1 MPGFVRVEMEDRLAI
16 VTIDRPDALNALNAS
31 VLREL
36 SMAVEHLSMA
46 QAVGAII
53 LTGAG
58 DKAFV
63 AGADIKE
70 MVGLSALEMR
80 AFSEMGRRLG
90 DAMAGCNKPIIAAVN
105 GYALGGGCELALACD
120 IRIASDRAKLGQPE
134 VNIGII
140 PGFGGSQRL
149 PRIVGPGWAAEL
161 VYTGEMID
169 AATAERI
176 GLVNRVVPADRLL
189 DEAKALARKI
199 LERSPA
205 AIALAKACLRSAM
218 EMPLSAGLDFETAA
232 FGVVGSTR
240 DKAEV
245 DDDLLEDFLERR
257 AAVLAHPAELALDP
271 GDEVVRTLQELDV
284 HEGFFHHHPLL
295 ETDGRAIPFRRIRGP
310 YLIVARYSRGADCD
324 NIPRAAVGPFSRAC
338 QEALSSTLP
347 LERPPERERGA
358 KRWAI
363 SGRRTSS
370 ESRLSWRSSIRTSSR
385 PTSTTTRRRSLNS
398 RTCGAS

>member
-1 MPGFVRVEMEDRLAI
+1 MPGFVKTEMEDRLAV
-16 VTIDRPDALNALNAS
+16 VTINRPEALNALNAT

-36 SMAVEHLSMA
+36 SMTFEHLSMA
-46 QAVGAII
+46 ADVGAII

-70 MVGLSALEMR
+70 MAGLSALEMR
-80 AFSEMGRRLG
+80 AFSEVGRRLG
-90 DAMAGCNKPIIAAVN
+90 DTMAGCSKPIIAAIN

-120 IRIASDRAKLGQPE
+120 IRIASDRARLGQPE

-161 VYTGEMID
+161 VYTGEMVD

-176 GLVNRVVPADRLL
+176 GLVNRVVPPDRLL
-189 DEAKALARKI
+189 EEAKALARKI
-199 LERSPA
+199 LEKSPA

-240 DKAEV
+240 DKAEGM
-245 DDDLLEDFLERR
+245 R
-257 AAVLAHPAELALDP
+257 AFIEKRKP
-271 GDEVVRTLQELDV
+271 TW
-284 HEGFFHHHPLL
+284 
-295 ETDGRAIPFRRIRGP
+295 T
-310 YLIVARYSRGADCD
+310 GA
-324 NIPRAAVGPFSRAC
+324 
-338 QEALSSTLP
+338 
-347 LERPPERERGA
+347 
-358 KRWAI
+358 
-363 SGRRTSS
+363 
-370 ESRLSWRSSIRTSSR
+370 
-385 PTSTTTRRRSLNS
+385 
-398 RTCGAS
+398 